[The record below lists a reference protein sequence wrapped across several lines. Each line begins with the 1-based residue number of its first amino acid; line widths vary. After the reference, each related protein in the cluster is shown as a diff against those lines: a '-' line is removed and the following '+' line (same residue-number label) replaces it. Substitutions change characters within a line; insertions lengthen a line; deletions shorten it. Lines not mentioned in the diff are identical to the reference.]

1 MGFDPTWV
9 DRIIMCVSTVSYS
22 VVLNGSLGERFKPS
36 RGLRQGFRRAVVEG
50 DSLTV
55 IRKLRSPVDDFS
67 EISAI
72 IHDIKAR
79 STEFE
84 GISFQHTFR
93 PSNLVAHLIAGDVR
107 FNSGD
112 RFWVEEVPD
121 GVTQA
126 VQDDRPPQS

>member
-1 MGFDPTWV
+1 MGAG
-9 DRIIMCVSTVSYS
+9 RRVSHHISSAFYAEAVAALHAVTLLSD
-22 VVLNGSLGERFKPS
+22 L
-36 RGLRQGFRRAVVEG
+36 GFRRAVVEG
-50 DSLTV
+50 DSLAV

-67 EISAI
+67 EISVI

-93 PSNLVAHLIAGDVR
+93 PLNLVAHLIAGDVR

-126 VQDDRPPQS
+126 VQDDWPPQS